1 MQAEIGLQLHGIEEN
16 ALIYGPGTRY
26 VIWVQG
32 CTLGCK
38 GCWNQNTWNPN
49 AGTWK
54 SNEWILDQIKATSDL
69 EGVTFLGGEPLQQA
83 EALLPLIQNIRDLG
97 LSIFLYTGYRPEEFD
112 ETMQAC
118 FVLADIA
125 VTGRYI
131 EEQRNTGLRW
141 RGSENQVIHFNT
153 ERYQGFELE
162 DGTDVEVTI
171 DHDTGHVTVLG
182 YPDPEI
188 IQEIED
194 IIGMPLTRRSEF

>member
-1 MQAEIGLQLHGIEEN
+1 MQSELGLRLFGIEDY
-16 ALIYGPGTRY
+16 AFIYGPGTRY

-32 CTLGCK
+32 CTLACK
-38 GCWNQNTWNPN
+38 GCWNKETWN
-49 AGTWK
+49 AKGGDWK
-54 SNEWILDQIKATSDL
+54 SNEWILEQIKATPDL

-83 EALLPLIQNIRDLG
+83 DALLPLIQQIRELE

-118 FVLADIA
+118 FDLSDIA

-153 ERYQGFELE
+153 ERYEDFELE

-171 DHDTGHVTVLG
+171 DHDTGQVTVLG
-182 YPDPEI
+182 YPDQEI
-188 IQEIED
+188 LQEIEE
-194 IIGMPLTRRSEF
+194 IIGVRLTSRSDF